1 METTPKLAILET
13 LREMDNFQAESVLKF
28 IRSLL
33 ANSKCSP
40 DYSQF
45 KQQALSE
52 IRSALNNKG
61 ELTVTG

>member
-13 LREMDNFQAESVLKF
+13 LREMDNFQAESVLTF
-28 IRSLL
+28 IKSLL
-33 ANSKCSP
+33 ANSKCTT

-52 IRSALNNKG
+52 IRSALSNKG